1 MAHSTTRTP
10 LPTRRR
16 AKASRP
22 APWCFSEAKSPSPA
36 PRERG
41 VTLFRRLCG
50 QTRGARAD
58 TPRRRRAGG
67 RRCGVALG
75 EDLFEDFAD
84 FRKLLRVLD
93 LMAEQILDV
102 EHVNDLLA
110 VCRDL
115 GARHLQAEPGQ
126 LAGQFIEQAG
136 PVAAVDL
143 DNGVRAARLIV
154 DEYAGRHGEDA
165 G

>member
-22 APWCFSEAKSPSPA
+22 ARSCFSRRKA
-36 PRERG
+36 PLPHRGKG

-50 QTRGARAD
+50 ETRAARAD
-58 TPRRRRAGG
+58 TARRRRAGG

-126 LAGQFIEQAG
+126 LAG
-136 PVAAVDL
+136 
-143 DNGVRAARLIV
+143 
-154 DEYAGRHGEDA
+154 
-165 G
+165 